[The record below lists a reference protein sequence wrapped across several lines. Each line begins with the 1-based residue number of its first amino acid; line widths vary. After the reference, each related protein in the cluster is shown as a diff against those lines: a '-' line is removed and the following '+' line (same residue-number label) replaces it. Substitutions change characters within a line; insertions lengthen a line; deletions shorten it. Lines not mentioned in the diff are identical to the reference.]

1 MLNNIFQLGYVK
13 IGRVPT
19 ALSGQLKSLSLTLGA
34 VFLGPF
40 EGVDHEKFIVIA
52 GMDDKR
58 VYACTVLINSN
69 INPFIM
75 KRQHMLDCQ
84 VLLKSEQYS
93 FLSHDSFVNCA
104 QPISA
109 NLQHFMDDEYKYC
122 GLLNKDDLENVIE
135 SIKRSGVLSEDE
147 LRIYFNLR

>member
-1 MLNNIFQLGYVK
+1 
-13 IGRVPT
+13 
-19 ALSGQLKSLSLTLGA
+19 
-34 VFLGPF
+34 
-40 EGVDHEKFIVIA
+40 
-52 GMDDKR
+52 MDDKR

-84 VLLKSEQYS
+84 VLLRSERYS

>member
-1 MLNNIFQLGYVK
+1 MKTTV
-13 IGRVPT
+13 
-19 ALSGQLKSLSLTLGA
+19 LSEQLKSLSLTPGA

-40 EGVDHEKFIVIA
+40 EGVDHEKFMVIA
-52 GMDDKR
+52 GIDDKR

-75 KRQHMLDCQ
+75 KRQHMLDRQ
-84 VLLKSEQYS
+84 VLLRSEQYS

-122 GLLNKDDLENVIE
+122 GFLNQDDLENVIE
-135 SIKRSGVLSEDE
+135 SIKRSGVLTEE
-147 LRIYFNLR
+147 VLREYFCSK

>member
-1 MLNNIFQLGYVK
+1 MK
-13 IGRVPT
+13 AT
-19 ALSGQLKSLSLTLGA
+19 ALSGQLKSLSLTPGA

-84 VLLKSEQYS
+84 VLLRSERYS